1 MKLSSLYSPF
11 ILLLALFLAAC
22 QQPLLKTAA
31 SPATEP
37 PAASPLPFKSR
48 FTPPKQLTEETIYH
62 YLAAEISIQR
72 QQLDLAYEHFML
84 AASLANDKTA
94 AEKAARIALLQKQ
107 TDEALYATSKW
118 IDYDPNS
125 VQARQLSAVLHLRNN
140 DLKAA
145 EEQFGALLRITD
157 SLGSNGY
164 LRIASLLA
172 SEKDKQRNLL
182 LMQKLA
188 TRNPQSAQAYYA
200 MALVEFEARQF
211 PQAMNSLDQAK
222 ALDPSWD
229 KPYVLEAQILSSQ
242 GKNQAAEASLEKA
255 AKKLPEQKSL
265 HQAYGRILV
274 ENQQYKQAIKAFR
287 KAYELEPT
295 DLDMLYAIGM
305 LAMQAEEWDIARDSW
320 TILLNSDSR
329 EKRDDANYF
338 LGQVEELNNNPDRAM
353 KYYMAVGNGK
363 TRTESRLRL
372 ARLLARAGQLQQAQA
387 IYTELRV
394 LNPHNAIMIYAAEAQ
409 ALKEL
414 GLLEQAVKLYST
426 AVQAYPNNT
435 DLRYA
440 RGLYAA
446 DYGDI
451 DLAVDD
457 FKHILSI
464 EPDHADALNAL
475 GYTLADQT
483 DRYQEALGYIRKAHQ
498 LKPDNPAILDSLG
511 WVLYRLGKYQ
521 EALKY
526 LHKAAIANPDA
537 EIAAHLG
544 EVLWVMG
551 NQSQATEI
559 WNKALTNDPDSKKL
573 KEVMQ
578 RLQAP

>member
-1 MKLSSLYSPF
+1 VKLSSLYSPF

-22 QQPLLKTAA
+22 QQPLLKTAV
-31 SPATEP
+31 SPGTEP
-37 PAASPLPFKSR
+37 PAASPLPFKSS

-84 AASLANDKTA
+84 AANLANDKTA

-125 VQARQLSAVLHLRNN
+125 VQARQLSAVLYLRNN

-145 EEQFGALLRITD
+145 EEQFDALLKITD
-157 SLGSNGY
+157 SRGSNGY

-188 TRNPQSAQAYYA
+188 ARNPQSAQAYYA

-222 ALDPSWD
+222 ALNPSWD
-229 KPYVLEAQILSSQ
+229 KPYVLEAQILASQ
-242 GKNQAAEASLEKA
+242 GKNQAAETRLEKA
-255 AKKLPEQKSL
+255 VRKLPKQRSL

-274 ENQQYKQAIKAFR
+274 ENQQYKQAIKAFK
-287 KAYELEPT
+287 KAYELEPA

-305 LAMQAEEWDIARDSW
+305 LAMQAEEWNTARDSW
-320 TILLNSDSR
+320 TMLLDSDSR

-338 LGQVEELNNNPDRAM
+338 LGQVEELNNNPDQAM
-353 KYYMAVGNGK
+353 KYYMAVGKGK

-372 ARLLARAGQLQQAQA
+372 ARLMAKAGQLQQAQDM
-387 IYTELRV
+387 YTELRV
-394 LNPHNAIMIYAAEAQ
+394 LNPHNAIQIYAAEAQ
-409 ALKEL
+409 ALREL
-414 GLLEQAVKLYST
+414 GLLEQAVELYTT
-426 AVQAYPNNT
+426 AVEAYPKNI

-446 DYGDI
+446 DQGNI
-451 DLAVDD
+451 DLAVAD
-457 FKHILSI
+457 FKLILSV

-483 DRYQEALGYIRKAHQ
+483 DRYREALSYIRKAHQ

-544 EVLWVMG
+544 EVLWMMG

-559 WNKALTNDPDSKKL
+559 WNKALTTEPDSKKL

-578 RLQAP
+578 RLQLP